1 MTLQQT
7 VTIPA
12 DRRLHLDLPETLSP
26 GVAQIVLTITPID
39 SPRLLTQAEFDAGLP
54 CPMDHTPNAV
64 TIAAMQEVQDI
75 IDGKI
80 PAALTLDLSGYK
92 THEEQQAALHAAL
105 EAAELE
111 IDDEDED

>member
-12 DRRLHLDLPETLSP
+12 DRRLHLDLPP
-26 GVAQIVLTITPID
+26 KAAK
-39 SPRLLTQAEFDAGLP
+39 PRLLTQAEFDAGLP

-80 PAALTLDLSGYK
+80 PAALTINLSGCK
-92 THEEQQAALHAAL
+92 TLEDIEAALQSAFDAAD
-105 EAAELE
+105 ED
-111 IDDEDED
+111 DDED